1 MKNLVAT
8 FFALIL
14 FVAATTLTA
23 QNETKYDNALLWK
36 VSGNGLSKPSYI
48 LGTHHLAHVSY
59 VDSIPGLRSAMETT
73 EQTVKTKPVTCPT
86 CERTYDT
93 PIELK
98 YIGTT
103 SICNECYQIHLRFIN
118 EQCVIRPAKKS
129 TPSKKT
135 STQNSNYDYTNT
147 SYSNVSANTSN
158 DDDDRHRSNVSESSS
173 SYDNRS
179 DSSSDYSGGGG
190 DSGGGGSGGDW

>member
-1 MKNLVAT
+1 MSYNVIISISVIGLIIGFIATRIRRKLMMK
-8 FFALIL
+8 
-14 FVAATTLTA
+14 
-23 QNETKYDNALLWK
+23 K
-36 VSGNGLSKPSYI
+36 LSTQLENSNQVVEKESPE
-48 LGTHHLAHVSY
+48 
-59 VDSIPGLRSAMETT
+59 PPETT

-103 SICNECYQIHLRFIN
+103 SICNECYQMHLRFIN
-118 EQCVIRPAKKS
+118 EQCVIRPEKKS

-135 STQNSNYDYTNT
+135 STQNSNYDYNNTSYTNT
-147 SYSNVSANTSN
+147 STITDN
-158 DDDDRHRSNVSESSS
+158 DDDSHRRSSDSGSSS
-173 SYDNRS
+173 SYHSHS

-190 DSGGGGSGGDW
+190 DTGGGGAGGDW

>member
-1 MKNLVAT
+1 MSLKIIISVSVIGLIIGLVAT
-8 FFALIL
+8 SIRR
-14 FVAATTLTA
+14 
-23 QNETKYDNALLWK
+23 KLLAK
-36 VSGNGLSKPSYI
+36 KLSVQLENSNQVVEKELPE
-48 LGTHHLAHVSY
+48 
-59 VDSIPGLRSAMETT
+59 PPETT

-118 EQCVIRPAKKS
+118 EQCVIRPEKKS

-135 STQNSNYDYTNT
+135 STQNSNYDYTST
-147 SYSNVSANTSN
+147 SYSSTSTNTDN
-158 DDDDRHRSNVSESSS
+158 DDDNRHRSNVSESSS
-173 SYDNRS
+173 SYYSHS

-190 DSGGGGSGGDW
+190 DTGGGGAGGDW